1 LADALRKATR
11 ITSSRRR
18 SPLAHPPGRTGHP
31 DREKFLNFVQDRF
44 SIAPQGCFGNNSG
57 VQLFRRPSKPLPDS
71 APEREDKIRF
81 ASDEVVRKAARRV
94 FTKYKLTMRK
104 LAE

>member
-1 LADALRKATR
+1 MRKAHLEFPHR
-11 ITSSRRR
+11 AGAR
-18 SPLAHPPGRTGHP
+18 PLHILQAGPAIPVL
-31 DREKFLNFVQDRF
+31 KFPNFVQDCF
-44 SIAPQGCFGNNSG
+44 SIAPEGCFGNNSG
-57 VQLFRRPSKPLPDS
+57 VQLFKRPSKPLPDS